1 MVLLF
6 LYFQYIIKNLVNV
19 SLKYCCCFLSK
30 ILLFID
36 CYTMV
41 TYLEPGSHVKST
53 AALITAEGQ
62 GYILLAHHPY
72 THVLV
77 KSNTDRLEWWGMY
90 VGDLILPWPPATSTT
105 YSVQLYTTI
114 LVYVESEER
123 KQSWLMFNEERKKSC
138 LMFIGVRKE
147 SCSLRRKRK
156 AVHWGEKRKM
166 CKEVRKE
173 SCLMFIERKESCAWR
188 WERKA
193 VWYSLRRERKAVHG
207 GEKGKL
213 SDVHWGE
220 KGKLSDVHWGEKGKL
235 SDVHWGKKRKLSG
248 VYWGER
254 KAVWCSMRRERT
266 AVQCSSQS

>member
-1 MVLLF
+1 MVLLV
-6 LYFQYIIKNLVNV
+6 LSFQYIIKNLVNV
-19 SLKYCCCFLSK
+19 SLKYCCFFLSK

-77 KSNTDRLEWWGMY
+77 KSDTDRLEWWGMY

-123 KQSWLMFNEERKKSC
+123 KQSCLMFNEERKKSW

-156 AVHWGEKRKM
+156 AVHWGEK
-166 CKEVRKE
+166 
-173 SCLMFIERKESCAWR
+173 A
-188 WERKA
+188 
-193 VWYSLRRERKAVHG
+193 
-207 GEKGKL
+207 KL
-213 SDVHWGE
+213 SDVHW
-220 KGKLSDVHWGEKGKL
+220 S
-235 SDVHWGKKRKLSG
+235 
-248 VYWGER
+248 
-254 KAVWCSMRRERT
+254 
-266 AVQCSSQS
+266 